1 VREKLL
7 RSGRNKAFGLLL
19 ATVSLASCPAIASAT
34 DLSGCWSGYWQSCTT
49 GHEGPLNAVFANVG
63 GNRYQ
68 VTFSGR
74 FFKVFPFRYTVTLN
88 VASDD
93 GKTVTLAGNS
103 YLGRLF
109 GTFTY
114 RAGATATSFNAN
126 YSSRRD
132 SGKFVLSRSA
142 TSSGV
147 N

>member
-1 VREKLL
+1 M
-7 RSGRNKAFGLLL
+7 RSGRNKIFGLLL

-49 GHEGPLNAVFANVG
+49 GHEGPLCAVFSKVG
-63 GNRYQ
+63 GDRYL

-88 VASDD
+88 VARDD
-93 GKTVTLAGNS
+93 GRTVTLAGSS

-114 RAGATATSFNAN
+114 RASATATSFDSN

-132 SGKFVLSRSA
+132 SGKFVLSRSSA
-142 TSSGV
+142 SSSV

>member
-1 VREKLL
+1 MKNEPL
-7 RSGRNKAFGLLL
+7 RPNRRKMLSVMAAAVFL
-19 ATVSLASCPAIASAT
+19 VSCPAIASAT
-34 DLSGCWSGYWQSCTT
+34 DLSGCWNGYWQSCTT
-49 GHEGPLNAVFANVG
+49 GHEGPLSAVFSKVSG
-63 GNRYQ
+63 DRYQ

-88 VASDD
+88 VTHDD
-93 GKTVTLAGNS
+93 GRTVTLAGNS

-114 RAGATATSFNAN
+114 RAGATATNFNAN

-132 SGKFVLSRSA
+132 SGKFVLHRSTQA
-142 TSSGV
+142 SSV